1 MSIAEVLK
9 HVSLFAHLDERALEA
24 AASLATARRTAAGQ
38 TLFREGDE
46 ADGFYVV
53 LEGKV
58 KVYKLAPDGRQQ
70 TLHVFGPGQA
80 FAEAAMFAGETF
92 PAWAETLEA
101 SRLAFFPRDRIA
113 EGLAEQPALALG
125 MIASLAK
132 LCRQMA
138 GLVGQITL
146 NDAAGRLARYL
157 TDLARKKGVTMAPG
171 ATVRLDLPKGELAQL
186 LSVAPETLSRA
197 FARLAADDLLTVEGK
212 VITFRH
218 PDGLAALATGVG
230 ADGNGDNRS

>member
-1 MSIAEVLK
+1 MSIAETLK
-9 HVSLFAHLDERALEA
+9 HVSLFAHLDDKAREA
-24 AASLATARRTAAGQ
+24 AAALAIARRLPAGQ
-38 TLFREGDE
+38 VLFREGDT

-70 TLHVFGPGQA
+70 TLHVFGPGEA
-80 FAEAAMFAGETF
+80 LAEAAMFAGETF

-157 TDLARKKGVTMAPG
+157 TDLARKKGVTMEAG
-171 ATVRLDLPKGELAQL
+171 ARVRLDLPKGELAQL
-186 LSVAPETLSRA
+186 LNVAPETLSRA
-197 FARLAADDLLTVEGK
+197 FGRLAAQDLVAVDGK
-212 VITFRH
+212 VITFRD
-218 PDGLAALATGVG
+218 PDGLEALATGVG
-230 ADGNGDNRS
+230 GEAKNE